1 MKIRRRTPHQKIDW
15 EKAHAR
21 LARIRAGVDGAL
33 CLSPKRANEI
43 MAERARA
50 LARVTAQAP
59 LASEVLEVMTFSL
72 GNERY
77 GIETRHAR
85 EVVRITDLT
94 PVPGVPDFLTGIIN
108 LRGEVLA
115 VIDLGKFFGVAERGL
130 TELSRVIV
138 LGRERAE
145 FGILADAVHDVTP
158 LRVDEVL
165 EPPECVAGV
174 GREYLRGVTTEA
186 LIVLDGSVLLRDP
199 RLFIDQHEE
208 ASK

>member
-1 MKIRRRTPHQKIDW
+1 M
-15 EKAHAR
+15 
-21 LARIRAGVDGAL
+21 DGAL
-33 CLSPKRANEI
+33 CLAPERATEI

-50 LARVTAQAP
+50 LARVPAQAP
-59 LASEVLEVMTFSL
+59 LASEVLEVMIFSL

-77 GIETRHAR
+77 SIETRHAR
-85 EVVRITDLT
+85 EVVRLADLT

-115 VIDLGKFFGVAERGL
+115 VIDLRKFFGLEERGL

-145 FGILADAVHDVTP
+145 FGILADAVHNVTP
-158 LRVDEVL
+158 LRIDEVL
-165 EPPECVAGV
+165 EPPESTAGV
-174 GREYLRGVTTEA
+174 GRQYLRGVTTEA
-186 LIVLDGSVLLRDP
+186 LIVLDGTVLLRDP

-208 ASK
+208 SDKSERTNNSENYISKQS